1 MRSAAQRR
9 LDALAKLNNDED
21 IWVATGDIDGAA
33 HLVPLSLCWHD
44 GSVVVAVE
52 ARSRTARN
60 VAASGQARAALGP
73 TRDVVMI
80 DAAAT
85 VLPKADAPQALVDA
99 YKERTGWDPGTGGG
113 DWVYLVLRPQRVQAW
128 RDEQEIE
135 GRTVMRNGTWVG

>member
-21 IWVATGDIDGAA
+21 IWVASGDVGGAA
-33 HLVPLSLCWHD
+33 HLVPLSLCWFD
-44 GSVVVAVE
+44 GAVVVAVE
-52 ARSRTARN
+52 TGSKTARN

-80 DAAAT
+80 DAT
-85 VLPKADAPQALVDA
+85 VSVIPRADATQALIDT
-99 YKERTGWDPGTGGG
+99 YKERTGWDPGAGGG
-113 DWVYLVLRPQRVQAW
+113 DWLYLVLRPQRVQAW

-135 GRTVMRNGTWVG
+135 GRTVMRNGIWVG